1 MESLSNQK
9 DVKSIPF
16 TIHWPFILRLYIEKC
31 YEDICESD
39 IPHKYVKEK
48 YYDKD
53 AEEMVEYTYDFIEGT
68 RNQLQ
73 AKCDVYPLHNVINLY
88 QNMNDEDLMNEL
100 EKYMCEL
107 YPDAENIT
115 VEIEDIRNF
124 AKYVYDKYKLT
135 EEYAEARLENMLRL
149 HTMYVF
155 DKSSKLFEF
164 VKMGAHFA
172 TIQKITSKYLLKN
185 VDNLKDFEKSY
196 LEFNCVPKS
205 LYQIADQFISEN
217 IIMKGNY
224 NCKESYQFE
233 RKQ

>member
-53 AEEMVEYTYDFIEGT
+53 AEEMVEYTCDCLEGT

-88 QNMNDEDLMNEL
+88 QNMNDEDLMNER

-115 VEIEDIRNF
+115 VSDG
-124 AKYVYDKYKLT
+124 
-135 EEYAEARLENMLRL
+135 AEGGGL
-149 HTMYVF
+149 
-155 DKSSKLFEF
+155 
-164 VKMGAHFA
+164 
-172 TIQKITSKYLLKN
+172 
-185 VDNLKDFEKSY
+185 
-196 LEFNCVPKS
+196 PK
-205 LYQIADQFISEN
+205 
-217 IIMKGNY
+217 G
-224 NCKESYQFE
+224 CP
-233 RKQ
+233 

>member
-1 MESLSNQK
+1 METETHDGVSY
-9 DVKSIPF
+9 IPF
-16 TIHWPFILRLYIEKC
+16 KIHWPFILRLYIEKC

-73 AKCDVYPLHNVINLY
+73 AKCDVYPLHNVR
-88 QNMNDEDLMNEL
+88 NMKDEDIMNEL
-100 EKYMCEL
+100 EEYMCEL

-135 EEYAEARLENMLRL
+135 EEYAEERLENMLRL
-149 HTMYVF
+149 HSMYVY
-155 DKSSKLFEF
+155 DKSSKAFEF
-164 VKMGAHFA
+164 VEMGGHFV
-172 TIQKITSKYLLKN
+172 TIHKLAAKYLLKN
-185 VDNLKDFEKSY
+185 VENLKDFEKSS
-196 LEFNCVPKS
+196 LECNHVPES
-205 LYQIADQFISEN
+205 LYPIADRYITEN

>member
-1 MESLSNQK
+1 METETHDGVSY
-9 DVKSIPF
+9 IPF
-16 TIHWPFILRLYIEKC
+16 KIHWPFILRLYIEKC

-73 AKCDVYPLHNVINLY
+73 AKCDVYPLHNVIKLY
-88 QNMNDEDLMNEL
+88 QNKTDEVLMNEF

-124 AKYVYDKYKLT
+124 ARYVYDKYKLT
-135 EEYAEARLENMLRL
+135 EGYAEARLENMLRL

-155 DKSSKLFEF
+155 DRHSKTFEF
-164 VKMGAHFA
+164 VEMGGHFV
-172 TIQKITSKYLLKN
+172 TIHKLAAKYLLKN
-185 VDNLKDFEKSY
+185 VENLKDFEKSS
-196 LEFNCVPKS
+196 LECNHVPES
-205 LYQIADQFISEN
+205 LYPIADRYITEN

-224 NCKESYQFE
+224 NCKESYHFE
-233 RKQ
+233 GKG